1 MANAPPTR
9 AQAAPLKDNP
19 DAIEIYAD
27 GVAGYLYQ
35 NGIFK
40 LTLATVRVDHTK
52 EPPAQHRAVV
62 ARLALPFAGAVEL
75 QSVLTGAIKELEAK
89 GLIQKQTPK

>member
-1 MANAPPTR
+1 MANPPATR
-9 AQAAPLKDNP
+9 TQLPPLKDNP
-19 DAIEIYAD
+19 DAVEIYAD
-27 GVAGYLYQ
+27 SVAGYLYQ

-52 EPPAQHRAVV
+52 DPPAQHRAVT

-75 QSVLTGAIKELEAK
+75 QSVLIGAINELEAK
-89 GLIQKQTPK
+89 GLIQKQKG